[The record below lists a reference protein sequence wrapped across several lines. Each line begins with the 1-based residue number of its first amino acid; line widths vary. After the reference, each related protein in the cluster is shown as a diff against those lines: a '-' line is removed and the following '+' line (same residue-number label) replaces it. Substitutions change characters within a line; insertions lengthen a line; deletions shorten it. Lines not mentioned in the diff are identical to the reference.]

1 MPRRNLAQLYRDEFR
16 NYTAAKF
23 RQDVLAGV
31 NVAAVAL
38 PLALAFGVAS
48 GANASAGLVS
58 AIWAGLIMGVL
69 AGAPYQISGPT
80 GAMSAVLILLAQHY
94 GLPGVWAV
102 SVLAGLLLLVIGF
115 LRLGRFI
122 AFIPAPVTTGF
133 TSGIALI
140 IAIGQLGN
148 LLGLPTPKT
157 TSAAWKLIGYFQ
169 AGAQIDWHALTLGGL
184 VMAIMLL
191 WPARWN
197 QRLPGSLVGLAAA
210 TLLNFIVRWPVPAI
224 GAIPPTL
231 VLGERL
237 TVANFP
243 WASISDLIV
252 PTLSAT
258 SLAAIVSL
266 LCGASASSVTG
277 IRLQAN
283 QELMAQGVGNLLI
296 PFFGGVPATGAVAR
310 TLVGIKS
317 GGQTRVVSIA
327 HSLVLLAFLF
337 ALSPVLAYVP
347 LAALAGVLMVTCWR
361 MNQWEAIRY
370 FVARRFKS
378 ALITFGVTVLA
389 TTIFDL
395 SQTIALGVFLSGA
408 IFLSQIA
415 DITITVQAV
424 DVEKLRARGIEISGE
439 CQHVRV
445 AYFTGPLFFA
455 ATGNFNEAFAHLR
468 DTHALIL
475 SMRGVPLI
483 DTSGLQALANLHK
496 RLTEAGGTLMLAG
509 VAEPVLTMLERGGLA
524 EAIGSHN
531 IFWSADQAIVEAER
545 RGCAH
550 CAKKEGD

>member
-1 MPRRNLAQLYRDEFR
+1 MPRRNLTQLYRDEFR

-337 ALSPVLAYVP
+337 ALSPVLASVP